1 MKCNNISVISIS
13 QGEEREQ
20 GIESMFEEIMTNNFP
35 KVEKKQV
42 MQVQEEQSPNQDKPI
57 EAHTKAYHH

>member
-57 EAHTKAYHH
+57 EAQTKAYHH